1 MQECGYFSSYF
12 GYYESEKRKYKSYSD
27 LFQRASNSYQSNT
40 SALLR
45 TPTV

>member
-12 GYYESEKRKYKSYSD
+12 GYYESEKRKYKSYSN
-27 LFQRASNSYQSNT
+27 LFQRASNKSNT